1 MKVFI
6 AGASGVLGR
15 RLIRQLT
22 ARGHSV
28 IGQVRSV
35 KAESV
40 VKAAGGEPRH
50 ADLFDAESLSTAAE
64 GCDTVIHA
72 ATSIPTKR
80 KPAAA
85 DWAMNDHIRRKGTRC
100 LTEAAAKIG
109 ANTYIQQSIA
119 WIARPKDDSAF
130 DEDSPV
136 VPDPAIQSAIDAE
149 MIACEAGSVDG
160 FTVAILRGG
169 YFYDS
174 ESGHTR
180 MIAEGLR
187 KRQMPIM
194 GTGDA
199 VWAMI
204 HTDDAA
210 SAFVAVAEQPK
221 NGVWHVV
228 DNEFVSVRAFLSEFA
243 ARLGA
248 PPPRR
253 VPVWLAKWLAG
264 EQAVAYFT
272 RSTRTT
278 NARLRR
284 DFAWTPRNPT
294 YREGLDQIVAA
305 WKTESS
311 SRSAASA
318 AST

>member
-1 MKVFI
+1 MRVFV

-15 RLIRQLT
+15 RLVQQLT
-22 ARGHSV
+22 GRGHSV

-35 KAESV
+35 KAESAV
-40 VKAAGGEPRH
+40 RAAGGEPRH
-50 ADLFDAESLSTAAE
+50 ADLFDAESLATAAD

-72 ATSIPTKR
+72 ATAIPAKR
-80 KPAAA
+80 KVVPA
-85 DWAMNDHIRRKGTRC
+85 DWAMNDRIRRKGTRC

-109 ANTYIQQSIA
+109 AKAYLQQSVA
-119 WIARPKDDSAF
+119 WIARPKDESAF
-130 DEDSPV
+130 DENSPA

-149 MIACEAGSVDG
+149 AIAREAGSADG

-169 YFYDS
+169 FFYDS
-174 ESGHTR
+174 ESAHTR
-180 MIAEGLR
+180 MLADGLR
-187 KRQMPIM
+187 KRQMPII

-210 SAFVAVAEQPK
+210 SAYVAAAEQPK

-228 DNEFVSVRAFLSEFA
+228 DNELVTVRAFLAEFA

-248 PPPRR
+248 HPPRR
-253 VPVWLAKWLAG
+253 VPAWLARWLAD
-264 EQAVAYFT
+264 EQTVAYFT

-284 DFAWTPRNPT
+284 DFGWTPRYAT

-305 WKTESS
+305 WNAESS
-311 SRSAASA
+311 VSAAARA
-318 AST
+318 AGG